1 MTAPTLPTGDV
12 AVNVTAA
19 SATTPTSEKLSLGTK
34 LAYGSGD
41 LGTAI
46 AAGLRA
52 FFLLIFFTDVA
63 RLDPAMAGMI
73 LLINRVW
80 DAFNDPFI
88 GWLSDRTVTR
98 WGRRR
103 PWILIGALPFGLTFF
118 LLWVVPPFGPT
129 GLFIYYVVVS
139 LLLDTAYTVVN
150 VPYTALTPELTHD
163 YDERTSLNSYRFA
176 FSVGGALISAV
187 LHPIIVSSA
196 PDPRTGYLISGL
208 VWAIVCTVPCFIVF
222 FFTRERPESME
233 QRPDD
238 SIPVRQQ
245 IRIVLANKPY
255 RFVIG
260 LYLASWLALQ
270 LVSAILV
277 YYLTYYMGTPERIPV
292 TLLAVQGTSFIFLFV
307 WSAVSRRYDKRLVY
321 VAGATLW
328 LLVQLALY
336 FVQPGQD
343 YLVIPLAA
351 LAGAGVAVAYLVP
364 WAMLP
369 DVVDL
374 DEVETGQ
381 RREGI
386 FYGFM
391 VLLQKTGIALAI
403 YFVGRALAAAG
414 YITPTDAMPQPVQPE
429 SALQAIRFFIG
440 PVPAA
445 ILAGSLLLALLYP
458 ITRRRHRQI
467 LATLAE
473 RRAGLQPVPAATA
486 GD

>member
-1 MTAPTLPTGDV
+1 MNSAMH
-12 AVNVTAA
+12 A
-19 SATTPTSEKLSLGTK
+19 SIDSERLSFWTK

-73 LLINRVW
+73 LLINRIW
-80 DAFNDPFI
+80 DAFNDPFV

-103 PWILIGALPFGLTFF
+103 PWIFAGALPFGLTFF
-118 LLWVVPPFGPT
+118 LLWVVPPFGSA
-129 GLFIYYVVVS
+129 GLFIYYVIIS

-150 VPYTALTPELTHD
+150 VPYTALTPELTKD

-176 FSVGGALISAV
+176 FSVGGALVSAV
-187 LHPIIVSSA
+187 LHPLIVSSA

-208 VWAIVCTVPCFIVF
+208 LWAVVCTVPCYIVF
-222 FFTRERPESME
+222 FAIRERPEAIE
-233 QRPDD
+233 HQAGD
-238 SIPVRQQ
+238 SIPLAAQ
-245 IRIVLANKPY
+245 IRIALANRPY

-270 LVSAILV
+270 LVSAVLV
-277 YYLTYYMGTPERIPV
+277 YYLTYYMGTPERIPI

-307 WSAVSRRYDKRLVY
+307 WTAISRRYDKRLVY
-321 VAGATLW
+321 IAGATLW
-328 LLVQLALY
+328 LIVQLGLY
-336 FVQPGQD
+336 FIRPHQD
-343 YLVIPLAA
+343 ALVLPLAA

-374 DEVETGQ
+374 DELETGQ
-381 RREGI
+381 RREGV

-391 VLLQKTGIALAI
+391 VLLQKAGIAVAI
-403 YFVGRALAAAG
+403 YLVGRALAAAG
-414 YITPTDAMPQPVQPE
+414 YVTPTDAVPVPAQPE

-445 ILAGSLLLALLYP
+445 VLAGSLLLALLYP
-458 ITRRRHRQI
+458 ITRTRHRQI
-467 LATLAE
+467 LDSLAT
-473 RRAGLQPVPAATA
+473 RRAALQPPVAMPVV

>member
-1 MTAPTLPTGDV
+1 M
-12 AVNVTAA
+12 N
-19 SATTPTSEKLSLGTK
+19 ATTPASVDEKLSFWTK

-73 LLINRVW
+73 LLINRIW
-80 DAFNDPFI
+80 DAFNDPFV

-103 PWILIGALPFGLTFF
+103 PWILAGAVPFGLTFF

-129 GLFIYYVVVS
+129 GLFFYYVIIS

-150 VPYTALTPELTHD
+150 VPYTALTPELTKD

-176 FSVGGALISAV
+176 FSVGGALVSAV
-187 LHPIIVSSA
+187 LHPIIVRSA

-208 VWAIVCTVPCFIVF
+208 LWAIVCTVPCFIVF
-222 FFTRERPESME
+222 FAIRERPEAIE
-233 QRPDD
+233 HQTTD
-238 SIPVRQQ
+238 SIPLAAQ
-245 IRIVLANKPY
+245 IRIALANRPY

-270 LVSAILV
+270 LVSAVLV
-277 YYLTYYMGTPERIPV
+277 YYLTYYMGTPDRIPI

-307 WSAVSRRYDKRLVY
+307 WTAISRRYDKRLVY
-321 VAGATLW
+321 MAGATIW
-328 LLVQLALY
+328 LVVQLGLY
-336 FVQPGQD
+336 FIRPDQD
-343 YLVIPLAA
+343 AWVLPLAA

-369 DVVDL
+369 DVIDL
-374 DEVETGQ
+374 DELETGQ
-381 RREGI
+381 RREGV

-391 VLLQKTGIALAI
+391 VLLQKAGIAVAI
-403 YFVGRALAAAG
+403 YLVGRALATAG
-414 YITPTDAMPQPVQPE
+414 YVTPTDAVPVPVQPE

-458 ITRRRHRQI
+458 ITRARHRQI
-467 LATLAE
+467 LDSLAV
-473 RRAGLQPVPAATA
+473 RRAGPPPALPAP